1 MTLLREEDDLDYQ
14 VANLA
19 EDIANDPRV
28 KEVMASYMFECMMGT
43 YGSIEEE
50 MRKTQNL
57 IKELSMRPRVLLT
70 LQDKD
75 QPARRDEVQP
85 TYPGRWDWG
94 LGGFT
99 HFGSNMTFKVITT
112 PLYAAWNLRKRLSG
126 KG

>member
-75 QPARRDEVQP
+75 QPKRDSISYLPEFVTDRSFGTCP
-85 TYPGRWDWG
+85 KDLEKK
-94 LGGFT
+94 LG
-99 HFGSNMTFKVITT
+99 S
-112 PLYAAWNLRKRLSG
+112 LR
-126 KG
+126 